1 MGLSQSAVRSRAMCL
16 TMNWALLWAAMSAG
30 QIETSGSANRLCL
43 DCTSLAKAALSCLAL
58 NLLTTN
64 YKTITVVA
72 FPKMTPVVV
81 GASEQ
86 GTASLSVC
94 SSSVLH
100 SFSPTLLLSQL
111 AVDKITVLATE
122 EQKVLTDEFLL
133 WSNEICKIVCG
144 TALRLNASALAEQS
158 GNKQSCV
165 GAQLSQ
171 EAFCLLSLKHCH
183 IVVCHHTHGARTHSQ
198 ALSGFTYVTA
208 HWFNYT
214 GSWPCDILLIYDVML
229 PFTSQPTRKVET
241 QGDVGNSQEFKPLF
255 TMFYNEVTIKTK
267 TSAPRSHSAGF

>member
-86 GTASLSVC
+86 GTTSLSVC

-111 AVDKITVLATE
+111 AEAEAVDKITVLATE

-133 WSNEICKIVCG
+133 WSNEIWKIVCG
-144 TALRLNASALAEQS
+144 TALRSD
-158 GNKQSCV
+158 GWTH
-165 GAQLSQ
+165 QLWPNRVATNS
-171 EAFCLLSLKHCH
+171 LVLVLSYF
-183 IVVCHHTHGARTHSQ
+183 V
-198 ALSGFTYVTA
+198 
-208 HWFNYT
+208 
-214 GSWPCDILLIYDVML
+214 SWV
-229 PFTSQPTRKVET
+229 
-241 QGDVGNSQEFKPLF
+241 
-255 TMFYNEVTIKTK
+255 
-267 TSAPRSHSAGF
+267 